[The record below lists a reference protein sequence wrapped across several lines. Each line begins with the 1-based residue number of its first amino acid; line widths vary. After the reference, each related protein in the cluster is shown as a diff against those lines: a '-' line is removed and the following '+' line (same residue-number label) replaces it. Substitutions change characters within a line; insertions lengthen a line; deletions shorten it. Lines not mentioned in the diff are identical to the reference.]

1 MNVAEMTR
9 VSAILSPAGGR
20 WAGTGQRVLL
30 LDTSHET
37 TYERVHAHMHASPEL
52 FGLKGQIEI
61 AQYTLFRL
69 YRQHLLLQAA
79 ELVAR

>member
-61 AQYTLFRL
+61 AQPLARSKTFQTYHAGPSL
-69 YRQHLLLQAA
+69 Y
-79 ELVAR
+79 